1 MSAQRVS
8 QTREKAV
15 ELSGGDTSAV
25 EGPLKGYH
33 HETYVLSLA
42 GAAGDGDGEDDEEAE
57 PGRVK
62 CRAPRERLLWFDRRC
77 FRSEEELLEALQG
90 RISRIPRLV
99 DVGGIR
105 LQGFIEGRTLG
116 STYGPGRPVPDRV
129 LDQILSLFEELT
141 AVAPGTVG
149 AERRCSPGDRAEDR
163 DSAGFLD
170 GLIRFAEERV
180 YQANR
185 DAFEGLFATLG
196 VDDDS
201 FRSLR
206 KRVLVPGLTRRP
218 FTLLHADLHREN
230 FVLDPVGRLWTIDWE
245 LAMLGDPLYD
255 LATHLHLMGYPA
267 EQEKRVVGRWRE
279 VAERSAPGSTEG
291 WRDDLPRLREFKRA
305 QSVFTDVIR
314 ATQVLGEG
322 GSFHWRRWLTESVKV
337 QRVLQRAAVPLG
349 LDEVPTLTTVARSL
363 REWHGSHR
371 G

>member
-8 QTREKAV
+8 QTRERAV
-15 ELSGGDTSAV
+15 ELSGGDARAV

-33 HETYVLSLA
+33 HETYVISLP
-42 GAAGDGDGEDDEEAE
+42 GAAGDGEDDEEAE

-77 FRSEEELLEALQG
+77 FLSEEQLLETLQG
-90 RISRIPRLV
+90 RISHIPDLV
-99 DVGGIR
+99 DVGGIP
-105 LQGFIEGRTLG
+105 LQRFIEGRTLG
-116 STYGPGRPVPDRV
+116 SVHGPGRPVPDRV
-129 LDQILSLFEELT
+129 LDQILHLFGELT
-141 AVAPGTVG
+141 AVAPATVRAG
-149 AERRCSPGDRAEDR
+149 RRCSDEDRAEDR

-185 DAFEGLFATLG
+185 DAFEGLFAALG

-206 KRVLVPGLTRRP
+206 KHVLVPGLTRRP

-255 LATHLHLMGYPA
+255 LATHLHLMRYPA
-267 EQEKRVVGRWRE
+267 EQETRVAERWRA

-291 WRDDLPRLREFKRA
+291 WREDLPRLRDFKRA

-314 ATQVLGEG
+314 ATQVLGRG
-322 GSFHWRRWLTESVKV
+322 GSFHWRRWLGESVKV
-337 QRVLQRAAVPLG
+337 QRVLERAAVPLG
-349 LDEVPTLTTVARSL
+349 LDEVPTLTAVARSL
-363 REWHGSHR
+363 RDWHRRYG